1 MVKPQW
7 WLNREEDIEKI
18 NAFPEWEDSFD
29 QCPELVECSSC
40 GNFFPEEEICK
51 TCNQVKSLLSK
62 IISSYE
68 LQLQMTDIRIMN
80 RRWLQ
85 RT

>member
-51 TCNQVKSLLSK
+51 TCNSHIGETLKLSGYSK
-62 IISSYE
+62 QCCKCLE
-68 LQLQMTDIRIMN
+68 ET
-80 RRWLQ
+80 
-85 RT
+85 